1 MNSMIYRC
9 ERCNRGYYYKED
21 VQKPEKCPHYAQ
33 KLNTATEDWEEF
45 RCTRC
50 DYQLD
55 VSTLKMHGNLNRIQI
70 GELRCKYDNEIMNWV

>member
-1 MNSMIYRC
+1 MNAMIYRC
-9 ERCNRGYYYKED
+9 EGCKRGYYYKEEG
-21 VQKPEKCPHYAQ
+21 QKTENCPQCAQ
-33 KLNTATEDWEEF
+33 KLDIATEDWEEF

-70 GELRCKYDNEIMNWV
+70 GVLRCKYDNEIMNYV